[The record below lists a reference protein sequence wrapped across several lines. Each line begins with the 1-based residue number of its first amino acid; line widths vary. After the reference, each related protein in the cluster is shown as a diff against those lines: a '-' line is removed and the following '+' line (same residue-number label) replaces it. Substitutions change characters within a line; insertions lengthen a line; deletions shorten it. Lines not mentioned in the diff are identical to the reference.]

1 MNIKKR
7 LFSFVTAMSALIFA
21 VPLLGADS
29 SENTYNSALD
39 IDSNGKVSTRDALLI
54 MQYVAK
60 NIEFTDEQIAKAD
73 INGDDVVNSTDALT
87 LMRIINADEVYIEKE
102 SSSQIPSESESESQ
116 SESES
121 ESSSSSTSS
130 SSSSSASSSST
141 SVSSSSS
148 GSIQIPDDDFFANGI
163 DVSKW
168 QGDSINWKSVKNA
181 GYEFAILR
189 AGYGRYENQKDACF
203 ETNYANAKAA
213 GLDVGAYHFSYA
225 RTVAEA
231 KIEAQ
236 VCLEWLDGK
245 EFEYPIFY
253 DVESQTDLGAELT
266 SDIIDAFC
274 TELENAGYYVGVY
287 SYAYYLNNYIEKAT
301 LEKYPVWVAHFDV
314 AKPNFTGHDMWQY
327 TDTGTVSGI
336 SGSVDLNYCYTD
348 FKTYIKSN
356 KLNGF

>member
-1 MNIKKR
+1 MSMKKR
-7 LFSFVTAMSALIFA
+7 LLSFVTAMAALAFA
-21 VPLLGADS
+21 VPLSAADS
-29 SENTYNSALD
+29 PDDTYNSALD
-39 IDSNGKVSTRDALLI
+39 IDSNGKISTRDALLI

-60 NIEFTDEQIAKAD
+60 NIEFTDEQIYKAD
-73 INGDDVVNSTDALT
+73 INGDGIVNSTDALT
-87 LMRIINADEVYIEKE
+87 LMRIINADEVYVEKE
-102 SSSQIPSESESESQ
+102 SSSEVPSESETESESESASDSS
-116 SESES
+116 SESS
-121 ESSSSSTSS
+121 TSSSSSSSSTSS
-130 SSSSSASSSST
+130 SSSSSSSEST
-141 SVSSSSS
+141 E
-148 GSIQIPDDDFFANGI
+148 IPDDDFFANGI

-168 QGDSINWKSVKNA
+168 QGDSINWTSVKNA

-189 AGYGRYENQKDACF
+189 AGYGRYENQKDTCF

-225 RTVAEA
+225 RTVEEA

-245 EFEYPIFY
+245 EFEYPVFY

-287 SYAYYLNNYIEKAT
+287 SYAYYLNNYIEKET

-314 AKPNFTGHDMWQY
+314 SAPSFTGHDMWQY